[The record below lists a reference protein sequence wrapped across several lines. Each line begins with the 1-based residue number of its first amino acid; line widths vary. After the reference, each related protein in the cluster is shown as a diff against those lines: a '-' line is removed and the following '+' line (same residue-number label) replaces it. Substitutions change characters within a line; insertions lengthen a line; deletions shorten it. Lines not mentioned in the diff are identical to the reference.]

1 MLKANGT
8 IRLRVFGIYASE
20 TNYSRA
26 LSQLMPNITHYFDLF
41 QLPVD
46 FQVDKSGLAKRYH
59 ALQKAAH
66 PDRYASSSATDQRL
80 ALQQSI
86 QINQA
91 YNTLRDPLQ
100 RAVYMLGLQGIAMD
114 AESAT
119 LQDTAFL
126 MQQIELREA
135 LAAIPQQTEP
145 LEALD
150 DLLTGIHG
158 QIKTQIHALAAWF
171 AEPADSNIACA
182 HIQKLQF
189 LNKVQHEAEAMEAEL
204 ANID

>member
-1 MLKANGT
+1 MFNPAC
-8 IRLRVFGIYASE
+8 
-20 TNYSRA
+20 
-26 LSQLMPNITHYFDLF
+26 YFDLF
-41 QLPVD
+41 QLPMHFHLD
-46 FQVDKSGLAKRYH
+46 QNALAKQYH
-59 ALQKAAH
+59 ALQKIAH
-66 PDRYASSSATDQRL
+66 PDRYAGSSATDQRL

-100 RAVYMLGLQGIAMD
+100 RAVYMLELRGIAMD
-114 AESAT
+114 TESTT

-145 LEALD
+145 LDALD
-150 DLLTGIHG
+150 DLLTGIHE